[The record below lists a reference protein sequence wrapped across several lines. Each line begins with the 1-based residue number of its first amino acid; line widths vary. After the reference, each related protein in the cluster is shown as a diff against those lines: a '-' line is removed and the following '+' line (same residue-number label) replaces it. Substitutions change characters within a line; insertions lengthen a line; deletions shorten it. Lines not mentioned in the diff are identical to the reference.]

1 MNKAFE
7 SNWMTILL
15 QNLPD
20 TGVVCQVMKDEEE
33 ENKLIVVDQMTERLE
48 FNQSIE
54 SGRNEEKNYTIIDG
68 KLSLTKQQANDLKR
82 QLMPKT
88 NKIKAVVSK
97 LENSQ
102 SQAVLNISSF
112 RSPKSSIIVNKLKS
126 PRQSISKNKKKVV
139 EQKAL
144 NIDITSLKNLEKE
157 EKSKEVVQNY
167 EPVRTGNDR

>member
-1 MNKAFE
+1 
-7 SNWMTILL
+7 
-15 QNLPD
+15 
-20 TGVVCQVMKDEEE
+20 
-33 ENKLIVVDQMTERLE
+33 
-48 FNQSIE
+48 
-54 SGRNEEKNYTIIDG
+54 
-68 KLSLTKQQANDLKR
+68 
-82 QLMPKT
+82 MPKT